1 MIVDALAQ
9 DRLPR
14 YRSWADA
21 TLGCTGSA
29 EGDAEAIRELLGL

>member
-21 TLGCTGSA
+21 TLNCTGSA
-29 EGDAEAIRELLGL
+29 EGDAEALRGLLGL